1 MTATR
6 LDQPA
11 DTADITDNDARF
23 AQNFTMDLRNSDTEN
38 SDTEKVSPKLTALV
52 NDDFQTLYA
61 LQYQSMV
68 RLAQALVDTVEAAEE
83 VVQQAFV
90 KVYERW
96 HRIDD
101 PQSYLRVAV
110 VNGARSE
117 LRKREVRRR
126 VGLQRRRP
134 DPAPDSDYL
143 IDALDKL
150 NERRR
155 TALVLRYFGDMS
167 QAEIAEAMKIRQG
180 TVKSLLSRGVDDLRQ
195 VIER

>member
-1 MTATR
+1 MNKIALKSTVVDAT
-6 LDQPA
+6 PGA
-11 DTADITDNDARF
+11 VDNSAF
-23 AQNFTMDLRNSDTEN
+23 VGA
-38 SDTEKVSPKLTALV
+38 VSPSASLGASDSLEVLARITTRV

-61 LQYQSMV
+61 RQYWSMV
-68 RLAQALVDTVEAAEE
+68 RLAQALVDTVESAEE

-96 HRIDD
+96 RRLDD

-126 VGLQRRRP
+126 VGLKSRRA
-134 DPAPDSDYL
+134 DPLPESDYL
-143 IDALDKL
+143 MDALNKL
-150 NERRR
+150 DERRR
-155 TALVLRYFGDMS
+155 TALVLRYYGEMS
-167 QAEIAEAMKIRQG
+167 QAEIAEAMKIRLG
-180 TVKSLLSRGVDDLRQ
+180 TVKSLISRGLTDLRQ